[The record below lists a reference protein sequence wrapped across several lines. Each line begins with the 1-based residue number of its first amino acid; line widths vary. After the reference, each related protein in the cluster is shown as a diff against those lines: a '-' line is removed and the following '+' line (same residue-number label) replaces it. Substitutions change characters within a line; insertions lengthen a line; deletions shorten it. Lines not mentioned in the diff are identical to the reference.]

1 MINVTKC
8 YLPPVEK
15 YNVYIAGIFGS
26 ARLTNDGPLV
36 NSLEQKLANVLNME
50 HVLLLNN
57 GTTAIQLAIRA
68 LDLRGKVITTP
79 FSHVATTSSIV
90 WEQCTPVFADIRAD
104 TLNIDPGKIEA
115 AIDEDTT
122 AILATHVFG
131 NPCDIEAIEAIA
143 KKHQLHVIYDA
154 AHCFGT
160 VYKGRS
166 VFDYGTITA
175 TSFHATKLFHTVEGG
190 GLFTT
195 DSRIYEQ
202 LKLFRNFGHTSPTS
216 FDGVGINAKNSELHA
231 AMGHC
236 VLDEIDGIM
245 EKRKY
250 QWLRYKNGLE
260 GCGCDLLRITEGTDN
275 YNGAYFPVVFKD
287 EAALIKAVA
296 LLNQHDIYPR
306 RYFYPS
312 LNNLNYVQKTKCPVS
327 ESISARVICLPLYH
341 DLKEEE
347 QDMII
352 RFIWKSL
359 D

>member
-15 YNVYIAGIFGS
+15 YNVYIANVFERW
-26 ARLTNDGPLV
+26 RLTNDGPLV
-36 NSLEQKLANVLNME
+36 VGLEKKLADFFNIEN
-50 HVLLLNN
+50 VLLLNN
-57 GTTAIQLAIRA
+57 GTTAIQLAIKA

-79 FSHVATTSSIV
+79 FSHVATTSAIV
-90 WEQCTPVFADIRAD
+90 WEQCTPVFVDIQAD
-104 TLNIDPGKIEA
+104 TLNIDPDKIEA
-115 AIDEDTT
+115 AIDKDTT

-131 NPCDIEAIEAIA
+131 NPCDIEAIEYIA
-143 KKHQLHVIYDA
+143 RKHALHVIYDA

-190 GLFTT
+190 GLFTA
-195 DSRIYEQ
+195 DNSIYEK

-250 QWLRYKNGLE
+250 QWLRYKNGLS
-260 GCGCDLLRITEGTDN
+260 GCGCELLQITPGTDN
-275 YNGAYFPVVFKD
+275 YNGAYFPLVFKNED
-287 EAALIKAVA
+287 TLMNTVA
-296 LLNQHDIYPR
+296 LLNQHGIYPR

-312 LNNLNYVQKTKCPVS
+312 LNNLNYVNNVPCTIS

-341 DLKEEE
+341 DLKDEE

-352 RFIWKSL
+352 RFVRESL